1 MSKKFIIIIAAGGL
15 ASFAAAFSI
24 ALLTQKTVPA
34 NQESDPDGSTV
45 ADGAATDLM
54 GARSGVPAGEGA
66 GNIGFTMK
74 GAITEKQFK
83 VLVYDIQE
91 KMKEYNEKLAQLQ
104 TREQRLQITQD
115 LIKADIEELNNL
127 QVELASTVARLKSER
142 DKLIKSRVEIAKAER
157 ANLMSTAATYDKMP
171 SASASKILVSLS
183 KMQTSGGGS
192 NLDDPTRILH
202 YMTERTRA
210 KLLAELATSE
220 PKFAAALCQRL
231 KQIVEEE

>member
-1 MSKKFIIIIAAGGL
+1 MSKKSIIIIAAGGL

-34 NQESDPDGSTV
+34 SQESGPDGSTV
-45 ADGAATDLM
+45 ADGATTDLM
-54 GARSGVPAGEGA
+54 GARSRVPAGEGA
-66 GNIGFTMK
+66 GNASFTMK
-74 GAITEKQFK
+74 GAITEKQLK
-83 VLVYDIQE
+83 TLVYDIQE
-91 KMKEYNEKLAQLQ
+91 KMKEYNEKLRQLQ
-104 TREQRLQITQD
+104 TREQRLEITQD

-157 ANLMSTAATYDKMP
+157 ANLVSTAATYDKMP
-171 SASASKILVSLS
+171 AASASKILVSLS